1 MASHGA
7 SCSNA
12 VFYASPNDFFFT
24 RLGRTEQ
31 ILNGLSSHF
40 SETAGDLQN
49 RFKSPSL
56 DLSRLQRKSTSNAFS
71 VDWLSLANGCAL
83 LMGRCRTTCRDHSQV
98 HGARS
103 SGLDGVC
110 CPPEQ
115 T

>member
-1 MASHGA
+1 LQNAFANATMGYMAHCVQTQS
-7 SCSNA
+7 
-12 VFYASPNDFFFT
+12 FT
-24 RLGRTEQ
+24 LRQNVCFDTPCRTEQ

-83 LMGRCRTTCRDHSQV
+83 LMGRCHTT
-98 HGARS
+98 
-103 SGLDGVC
+103 
-110 CPPEQ
+110 
-115 T
+115 